1 MRWILIGPYQVSVAL
16 IALLGVALVAAA
28 LTYMWAT
35 KTIPVSVEEPLSI
48 TDSPGSIRVH
58 PGENVTIPIT
68 IVNAAYVNYSVFLTF
83 TLNDTTFEQQYVIFS
98 NLTYNIVPNT
108 NQIEA
113 WMTVGKGAPPSWVDL
128 VIAFYRE

>member
-1 MRWILIGPYQVSVAL
+1 MRWILIGSYQVSVAL
-16 IALLGVALVAAA
+16 LAILGVTVVAAA

-48 TDSPGSIRVH
+48 TDSPGSIRAH

-83 TLNDTTFEQQYVIFS
+83 TLNDTAFEQQYVTFS

-113 WMTVGKGAPPSWVDL
+113 WMTVEKGAPPTWVDL
-128 VIAFYRE
+128 VISFYRE

>member
-1 MRWILIGPYQVSVAL
+1 MRWILIGPYQVSVVL
-16 IALLGVALVAAA
+16 LVILGVAVVAAA

-48 TDSPGSIRVH
+48 TDSLGSIHVH
-58 PGENVTIPIT
+58 PGENLTLPIT

-83 TLNDTTFEQQYVIFS
+83 TLNDTVYEQQYVTYS
-98 NLTYNIVPNT
+98 NLTYDIVPNT

-113 WMTVGKGAPPSWVDL
+113 WMAVEKGAPPTWVEL
-128 VIAFYRE
+128 VIEFYRE

>member
-16 IALLGVALVAAA
+16 LLILGVAAIAAA

-58 PGENVTIPIT
+58 PGENITLPIS
-68 IVNAAYVNYSVFLTF
+68 IVNSAYINYSVFLTF
-83 TLNDTTFEQQYVIFS
+83 TLNDTAFEGQYVTFS

-113 WMTVGKGAPPSWVDL
+113 WMAIEKGAPPTWLEL
-128 VIAFYRE
+128 VIEFYRE